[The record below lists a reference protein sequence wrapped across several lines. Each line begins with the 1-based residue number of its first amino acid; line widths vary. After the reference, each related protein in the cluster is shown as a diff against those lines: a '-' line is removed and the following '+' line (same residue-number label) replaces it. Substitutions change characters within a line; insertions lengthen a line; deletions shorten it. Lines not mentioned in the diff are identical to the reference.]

1 MLNHQLGH
9 DFPRLHRRRVRVVRA
24 VDLEL
29 PSICD
34 DFLAFTR
41 IDETSEHVD
50 VSVEDVILRVL
61 MDAGHA
67 FLDEHHGDI
76 GTGNAGNVRVII
88 DRTTDLVFDEVE
100 RSARRATL
108 LTCHGNA
115 ADALCRALQQRINM
129 RLPCRPDHHDVI
141 GAVPS
146 SHAHTADI
154 VLKSTGSDFRRDD
167 AIWLRV
173 NVTQTSTPR

>member
-1 MLNHQLGH
+1 MKR
-9 DFPRLHRRRVRVVRA
+9 DVCEDKVVRDGRQGENGSVQA
-24 VDLEL
+24 
-29 PSICD
+29 
-34 DFLAFTR
+34 AR
-41 IDETSEHVD
+41 ETSITLDINERFD
-50 VSVEDVILRVL
+50 VRKIL
-61 MDAGHA
+61 AGHA

-88 DRTTDLVFDEVE
+88 NRTTDLVFDEVE
-100 RSARRATL
+100 RPARRATL
-108 LTCHGNA
+108 LACHGNA

-146 SHAHTADI
+146 SHAHTANI

-173 NVTQTSTPR
+173 NVTKTSTPR